1 MDNDTT
7 IRNEIIVIIMFCFV
21 LLISFVIV
29 VIPPK
34 INPIKNMVVRKK
46 YFSKKKEIILLNRT
60 IPINIPIPSS
70 DKNKKFF
77 SLLSKKLVSADIAL
91 SYRLKLII
99 STAPLNPGI
108 ILAMPIIIPFIMFRC
123 FILYYMN

>member
-108 ILAMPIIIPFIMFRC
+108 ILATPIIIPFIMFRC